1 VPSIRIFFALKT
13 PHDARGKIA
22 GVRDTLRATRADVH
36 WEPDEKLHCT
46 LKFLGDTD
54 ERQVPQIWGA
64 LESVASPF
72 TAFPVS
78 YRSVGAFP
86 TWRNPRVIWTGMDDP
101 AGNLML
107 LQHDLDRA
115 LAAIGIP
122 EEDRPFHPH
131 VTIGRVRGRKNLRN
145 LITTAETTTFESGPA
160 RIEEVQLIRSELRSG
175 GSVYTILKSFS
186 LKP

>member
-1 VPSIRIFFALKT
+1 MPTIRTFVALRT
-13 PHDARGKIA
+13 PHGAREKIA

-36 WEPDEKLHCT
+36 WEPDAKLHCT

-54 ERQVPQIWGA
+54 ERQVPAIWDA
-64 LESVASPF
+64 LGSIAAPL

-86 TWRNPRVIWTGMDDP
+86 TWKNPRVVWVGMDDP
-101 AGNLML
+101 DGILL
-107 LQHDLDRA
+107 RLQHDLDRA
-115 LAAIGIP
+115 LAFIGVP
-122 EEDRPFHPH
+122 EDDRPFHPH
-131 VTIGRVRGRKNLRN
+131 VTIGRVRGQKYLRN
-145 LITTAETTTFESGPA
+145 LITRAETITFDSGPV
-160 RIEEVQLIRSELRSG
+160 RIEEVDLIKSDLRPG